1 MFDDYKIVKKTKLDE
16 LKEDVWNDYYKR
28 LGLLNAYQLGQIS
41 VIETLVNYIDKEYIT
56 ILLNGI
62 KNEKETSDK
71 VKKVVEELLD
81 KYSKEPKFE
90 LQVIT

>member
-1 MFDDYKIVKKTKLDE
+1 MLNDCKIVKKTKLDE

-56 ILLNGI
+56 ILLNNI
-62 KNEKETSDK
+62 KNDKETSDK

-90 LQVIT
+90 L

>member
-16 LKEDVWNDYYKR
+16 LKEDVWNDYYKS

-90 LQVIT
+90 L